1 MGEIHFRADRLF
13 AWDLGIE
20 RSHKKHIIPMHH
32 LGVPGSYP
40 PYAICFRLRNPCF
53 SRILPGISIEGGRA

>member
-1 MGEIHFRADRLF
+1 MGEIHFRADRLLS
-13 AWDLGIE
+13 WDLGIE
-20 RSHKKHIIPMHH
+20 CSRKKHIISTHRP
-32 LGVPGSYP
+32 GVPGSYL